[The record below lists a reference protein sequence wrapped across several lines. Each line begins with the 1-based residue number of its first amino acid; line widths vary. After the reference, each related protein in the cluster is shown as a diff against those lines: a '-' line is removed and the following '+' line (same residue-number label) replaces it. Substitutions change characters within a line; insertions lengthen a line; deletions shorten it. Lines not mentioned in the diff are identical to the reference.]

1 MEKPIGVFDSGL
13 GGVSVLRE
21 AIRILPHEDFIYY
34 GDNRNA
40 PYGDRTEQEI
50 TNLTMHCAHAL
61 ARCGAKAILIACNT
75 ATATCIEQIRSDLNI
90 PVVSV
95 EPAIKPACMQPGNG
109 KILMMATQATTHLK
123 RYLALQARM
132 PNPARVINIPCP
144 GLVERIERGI
154 FGEDAFDDLLDQY
167 LSAYHTMQID
177 GIVLG
182 CTHYIFIR
190 NAIRRYAAMHLHGA
204 CTLFDGNAATIYQ
217 LARVLK
223 ARSLL
228 NTSKVPGSITFYTSG
243 DPAYYFPLFKSLLY
257 QPLN

>member
-182 CTHYIFIR
+182 FTHYIFIR
-190 NAIRRYAAMHLHGA
+190 DAIKRYAAMHLHGT
-204 CTLFDGNAATIYQ
+204 CTLFDGNAATVYQ
-217 LARVLK
+217 LKRVLE
-223 ARSLL
+223 AQRLL
-228 NTSKVPGSITFYTSG
+228 NVGTASGNITFHTSG
-243 DPAYYFPLFKSLLY
+243 DPAQYAPLFELLLHR
-257 QPLN
+257 P

>member
-1 MEKPIGVFDSGL
+1 MEVTCMEKPIGVFDSGL

-40 PYGDRTEQEI
+40 PYGDRKEQEI
-50 TNLTMHCAHAL
+50 TKLTMHCAHAL

-132 PNPARVINIPCP
+132 PTPARVINVPCP

-154 FGEDAFDDLLDQY
+154 LGEDAFDDLLDQY

-182 CTHYIFIR
+182 CTHYALIGRAIARYYSCPVYDGVAGTVDHLQKKLNIRSENASKREKIDVIFAGSGKIR
-190 NAIRRYAAMHLHGA
+190 NEMVFFG
-204 CTLFDGNAATIYQ
+204 
-217 LARVLK
+217 LK
-223 ARSLL
+223 
-228 NTSKVPGSITFYTSG
+228 
-243 DPAYYFPLFKSLLY
+243 
-257 QPLN
+257 